1 MSDYLDQS
9 NQYGEAAGPGYRRR
23 VKRLTLDEVPR
34 NMNVKKTK
42 AYQHQTPTNAK
53 AAEDRIR
60 EERRV
65 TPKGLKHRIRTLTV
79 NTDGFSQM
87 YDELKKANYP
97 GSPVL
102 ASSIR
107 NDMLDCIKVMIE
119 VGLIDADDLARHRR
133 KMKKA
138 RD

>member
-1 MSDYLDQS
+1 MSLDHS
-9 NQYGEAAGPGYRRR
+9 NEYTHAGPGAKRR
-23 VKRLTLDEVPR
+23 VREYLDDEPVKRHRAKP
-34 NMNVKKTK
+34 KPYSQ
-42 AYQHQTPTNAK
+42 APTNAK
-53 AAEDRIR
+53 AAEDRLR

-79 NTDGFSQM
+79 NTDGFQSM
-87 YDELKKANYP
+87 YEQLQQANFP
-97 GSPVL
+97 GSKVL

-107 NDMLDCIKVMIE
+107 NDMLECIKVMID

-138 RD
+138 RDLR